1 MQNQLFVSDVGYI
14 GRGGAFCHNLNRMD
28 PVSIA
33 ILVVGIVCVL
43 IVNVFI
49 CIECCG
55 MMDGCD

>member
-1 MQNQLFVSDVGYI
+1 MQNHLCVSDVRVYRAPI
-14 GRGGAFCHNLNRMD
+14 CHILNCMD

-33 ILVVGIVCVL
+33 ILVVGLVCVL

-49 CIECCG
+49 CINCCG